1 MKGYYTIWA
10 IACILGG
17 ILGGGCQKGVDPK
30 GPGVSPNG
38 ALTRYDVVSAD
49 YDVTSA
55 VTFTASYDNDGK
67 MVNLFQ
73 KAGQTLSSFALS
85 YDGNK
90 LAGSVAND
98 KSTQSLT
105 YDAGGRPWR
114 VDYASLTD
122 TGKMVYNYDA
132 AGKLMSVLDS
142 IKVPLKLPLI
152 YLYSF
157 TYDAGGNNVVRIT
170 KDRLDLKGRPTL
182 MQYTVYTF
190 DDKPNPFTSFPYLRY
205 STLLP
210 GEAAALVNR
219 NNILSSQVV
228 GTILDPS
235 SPGSVPVYDTIT
247 NYRTTRTYEYT
258 PKGFPST
265 ATENFNDVQFNYSGK
280 RTFKY
285 AY

>member
-1 MKGYYTIWA
+1 MKIYYTVWSLV
-10 IACILGG
+10 CIIGG
-17 ILGGGCQKGVDPK
+17 LAGGCQKGVDPK
-30 GPGVSPNG
+30 GPGISPNG
-38 ALTRYDVVSAD
+38 ALTRYDVISTD
-49 YDVTSA
+49 YDVTSVA
-55 VTFTASYDNDGK
+55 TFTASYDKDGK

-73 KAGQTLSSFALS
+73 KAGQALSSFALS

-90 LAGSVAND
+90 LTGSIAND
-98 KSTQSLT
+98 KSTQSVT

-114 VDYASLTD
+114 VDYANLTD
-122 TGKMVYNYDA
+122 TGKLVFNYDA
-132 AGKLMSVLDS
+132 TGKLMSVLDS
-142 IKVPLKLPLI
+142 IKVPIKLPLI

-190 DDKPNPFTSFPYLRY
+190 DDKPNPFTGFPYLRY

-210 GEAAALVNR
+210 GEAAALVNK

-258 PKGFPST
+258 SKGFPST